1 MQYVNKYI
9 SKNSEA
15 PQWRMT
21 DDGFLRC
28 TARVAQEKILVY
40 TNEEVKYHPNVCDK
54 ELVNIFLPGDVLAD
68 AESLKSLEGVPVVA
82 WDHTWADPS
91 VIKEAS
97 VGSVSG
103 TPKID
108 GDFLV
113 CDLFITDEKTIN
125 QIKNGSIG
133 EISAAYYADTVFTPG
148 EFNGE
153 PFDAK
158 LEALKYNHIAVIPV
172 GHGRAGTD
180 VKIINKSVVK
190 ETNKMPDET
199 KLVRVQARN
208 SKKFMNMDEP
218 SAEVYAEQSSEM
230 DEYDKNYNKD
240 KADWELEKTANVQS
254 EESLRNRIKE
264 LEGEVAAYKQHM
276 EVMGDQNAI
285 EQAARDMV
293 MEQEDATSILEN
305 SDLQKA
311 DDTPMDE
318 VASKEYMNSVK
329 KLHGESLHKSV
340 LSVVGMDIKD
350 MSAEALKG
358 AWSVRKQIANKVPSK
373 KVAGEKLVNKMITD
387 PKHPNARTA
396 RERLGIK

>member
-28 TARVAQEKILVY
+28 TARVAQEKILEY
-40 TNEEVKYHPNVCDK
+40 TNEEVKYHPDVCDK
-54 ELVNIFLPGDVLAD
+54 EFVNIFLPGDVLAD

-82 WDHTWADPS
+82 WEHTWADPS
-91 VIKEAS
+91 VIKETS

-103 TPKID
+103 TPRID

-125 QIKNGSIG
+125 QIKNGAIG

-190 ETNKMPDET
+190 EIKKMTELQP
-199 KLVRVQARN
+199 LVRVQVRN
-208 SKKFMNMDEP
+208 SKKFMNMDET
-218 SAEVYAEQSSEM
+218 SAGIYAEESNEM
-230 DEYDKNYNKD
+230 DEYDKNYNKE
-240 KADWELEKTANVQS
+240 KADWDVEKTTNSQL
-254 EESLRNRIKE
+254 EESLRGRIKE

-276 EVMGDQNAI
+276 EAMGDQNAI
-285 EQAARDMV
+285 EQAARNMV

-305 SDLQKA
+305 SELQKP

-318 VASKEYMNSVK
+318 VTTKEYMNSVK
-329 KLHGESLHKSV
+329 KIHGENLHKSV
-340 LSVVGMDIKD
+340 LSAVGMDIKD

-358 AWSVRKQIANKVPSK
+358 AWSVRKQIANKAPSK
-373 KVAGEKLVNKMITD
+373 KVAGDRLVNKMITD
-387 PKHPNARTA
+387 PKPPNTRTA